1 MFIISVC
8 HRCIFLSYD
17 GSFLFHSLVYT
28 ISVNFCRKNNFL
40 KKNDTEKIKGL
51 YWKLF
56 FNQEEKT
63 KVQNR

>member
-17 GSFLFHSLVYT
+17 GSFRFHSLVYT

-40 KKNDTEKIKGL
+40 KKMTRKKIKGL